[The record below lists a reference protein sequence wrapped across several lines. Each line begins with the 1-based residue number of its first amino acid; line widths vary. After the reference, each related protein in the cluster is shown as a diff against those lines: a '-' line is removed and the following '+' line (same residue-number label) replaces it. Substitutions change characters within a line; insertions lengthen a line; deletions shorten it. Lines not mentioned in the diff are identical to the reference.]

1 MENNSGYYEN
11 IFEYAGAGLILC
23 SSNED
28 VLLSNRAFSEISG
41 YSRDEIENNMKWPDF
56 INPDDLKYIYK
67 KYKRFSD
74 DKAGFSRIF
83 EFRLKKKDGSE
94 RYVAATVNHIIKD
107 NTFVATF
114 LDITEK
120 KEMTQSLRRRDK
132 ILEVIGRHS
141 RLFLES
147 VSWKENIGAFL
158 SDLGEATG
166 VARIYL
172 FENTADSLS
181 GEIMMNGISEWT
193 ADGFTGQIKNPD
205 MQKLTYERAGVPRW
219 ERVLSKKETI
229 YADISDVDEPE
240 RNNME
245 KLGVKSMVIAPV
257 FILDRWWGFIGF
269 DESKEERKWTKS
281 EIDTLGAAAGIIGS
295 SIYRQESYEEMLS
308 YMNESALRLKNPTS
322 IVTDNLEEIITD
334 LQSGDIGKEI
344 IISKL
349 IIQMKNI
356 EQINNNLNELNKSII
371 ERRKEIPDYFRRFIT
386 G

>member
-1 MENNSGYYEN
+1 MKNISGYYEN

-23 SSNED
+23 SSNEN
-28 VLLSNRAFSEISG
+28 VILSNRAFSEISG

-56 INPDDLKYIYK
+56 IHPDDLKPLYE
-67 KYKRFSD
+67 KYRRFSD
-74 DKAGFSRIF
+74 ENAGFSRIF
-83 EFRLKKKDGSE
+83 EFRLNKKDGSD
-94 RYVAATVNHIIKD
+94 RDVAATVTHIIKN

-132 ILEVIGRHS
+132 ILKVIGKHS
-141 RLFLES
+141 QLFLES
-147 VSWKENIGAFL
+147 VSWKENITAFL
-158 SDLGEATG
+158 ADLGEATG

-172 FENTADSLS
+172 FENTAGPSE
-181 GEIMMNGISEWT
+181 EIMMNEITEWT
-193 ADGFTGQIKNPD
+193 AEGFAGQIKNPE

-219 ERVLSKKETI
+219 KRVLSKKETI
-229 YADISDVDEPE
+229 YADISSVDEAE
-240 RNNME
+240 RANME

-269 DESKEERKWTKS
+269 DESEEERQWTKA

-322 IVTDNLEEIITD
+322 LVHDNLAEIITD
-334 LQSGDIGKEI
+334 LQSGDIKTEI

-356 EQINNNLNELNKSII
+356 EQINHNLNELNKSII
-371 ERRKEIPDYFRRFIT
+371 ERRTEIPDHFRRFIT